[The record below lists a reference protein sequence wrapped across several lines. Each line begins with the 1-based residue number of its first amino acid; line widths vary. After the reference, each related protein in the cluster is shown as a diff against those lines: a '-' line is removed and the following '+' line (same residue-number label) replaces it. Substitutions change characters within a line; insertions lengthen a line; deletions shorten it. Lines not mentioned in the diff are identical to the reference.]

1 LGLDYII
8 VGSARPVE
16 GLAAQESAPVK
27 QDSGG
32 DDMDFLLSQFLFLFF
47 GLIGLLIWAGS
58 DVPLAMREI
67 AINTR
72 RDPASGSSYVMVR
85 VFSVCLKIFAVLLW
99 LLAAVGIVYV
109 VWTMQGGSSLGG
121 LLGNLR

>member
-1 LGLDYII
+1 
-8 VGSARPVE
+8 
-16 GLAAQESAPVK
+16 
-27 QDSGG
+27 
-32 DDMDFLLSQFLFLFF
+32 MDFLLSQFLFLFF

-72 RDPASGSSYVMVR
+72 RDPASGSSYVMVK

-99 LLAAVGIVYV
+99 LLAAIGIVYV
-109 VWTMQGGSSLGG
+109 VWTMQNDSLFEGVF
-121 LLGNLR
+121 GNLR